1 MQITGISTAVGY
13 ITGQLAPELT
23 TYRSKLTIFTRALG
37 LGLRFHKC
45 DEFTFTCCPKPSAG
59 PFLGRFSQQKP
70 RLCDQIPIKRSTS
83 SLSIGANQLTARG
96 GIPLATIPGCTRRRS
111 APSQQRPA
119 ATAGTASRDAPI
131 PRRDSAPWRP
141 RAAGQGA
148 AHGARCGGQRAALP
162 AEQRGRLFARGQ
174 EPPGAREEGG
184 RLPGRRA
191 GAARRYVR
199 SRGAERALGRL
210 PGAAPAELR
219 GSGAAAVGRL
229 VSTGRLRSH
238 RLHSSER
245 GPGEGVG
252 PTAQSGFLC

>member
-1 MQITGISTAVGY
+1 MNSHSPAAPNPQLDHSLAV
-13 ITGQLAPELT
+13 
-23 TYRSKLTIFTRALG
+23 
-37 LGLRFHKC
+37 
-45 DEFTFTCCPKPSAG
+45 
-59 PFLGRFSQQKP
+59 FLSRNLVFVTK
-70 RLCDQIPIKRSTS
+70 
-83 SLSIGANQLTARG
+83 SLSNEARARFPLGQTSWQRGAGFPSPPFPVVPAG
-96 GIPLATIPGCTRRRS
+96 GAPPASS
-111 APSQQRPA
+111 APRPQP
-119 ATAGTASRDAPI
+119 GTASRDAPI

-141 RAAGQGA
+141 RAAGRGA